1 MSKKIQLIFD
11 LIMLI
16 TARERGTQPTLLNSK
31 LSIDVAQFELCNEL
45 EVALCGCSKVFGFN
59 IAKCACE
66 GRRGLDKAM
75 TKKNGSYSDGE
86 KQHSTQTKD

>member
-1 MSKKIQLIFD
+1 
-11 LIMLI
+11 MLI

-45 EVALCGCSKVFGFN
+45 EEALCGCSKVFGFN